1 MADTLR
7 GDKSPSLLPDTTP
20 SSLRSGDFFVSQN
33 MRVVVVLMKDIRYVL
48 YQVYSVFS
56 RRRLLSYQPA
66 MRERYMVQYHN
77 R

>member
-1 MADTLR
+1 
-7 GDKSPSLLPDTTP
+7 LPDTTP

-56 RRRLLSYQPA
+56 RRRLLSYQPS
-66 MRERYMVQYHN
+66 MRERYGTIP
-77 R
+77 